1 MYVQYLTKNIFF
13 ISLFLYFNIPIV
25 HQAKALLE
33 KDCESRPCF
42 SSEGFLVLF
51 SQSSLHAAN
60 ENGGPSSEN
69 ASNNKSSSSMHS
81 ES

>member
-1 MYVQYLTKNIFF
+1 MHNFF
-13 ISLFLYFNIPIV
+13 TA
-25 HQAKALLE
+25 QAKALMD

-60 ENGGPSSEN
+60 GGPSSEN

-81 ES
+81 QS